1 MKRVN
6 ATIFI
11 YVLFWPRLIQ
21 NGQQKG
27 DIMHKKVL
35 AILLTASMVMSAPMA
50 VMAGEADSTASGQ
63 EVESAAAAEDDAQ
76 TTESAAE
83 ETASAAEETASA
95 AEETASA
102 AEEAASAAEEAES
115 VAEEAESVAEEAESV
130 AEEAESAAEEVDFR
144 ELVKAYM
151 TEIGEAVANVDLA
164 EKIALTGDEFSEEG
178 TVFTLFEDI
187 LTDIVERLNADG
199 AENDSIIDQALEA
212 ISSLG
217 EMDESELDGTVA
229 EALQSILGNEEGEG
243 SGLDLDI
250 SNAIVT
256 FVVETAKAN
265 KMVANAVKETGAK
278 LFESL
283 TDISKQIQPVVNDDG
298 TMDVVDDGSE
308 ESFEKFEAEL
318 EKVMDYI
325 RKQDGNKH
333 AALDILELL
342 HNIVDEFHSTV
353 HGHVHEDMEVNPA
366 SQRPETDPEIMLPVH
381 EYELISS
388 VEVNGRQGV
397 CSEGD
402 YYWVSGSTT
411 LAKYDKDWKLIKTN
425 DDPFKGY
432 TLEVNHIA
440 DIDVYNNE
448 LYIGAEYFMDG
459 VGKNI
464 QIAVYDADTLELKRT
479 FPFEAESGQL
489 ECSGIAVNPDT
500 KTVWMCSWVGEES
513 GRYLYK
519 YDLETGKYLGKVHM
533 QMPPQWLQ
541 GIAYYDG
548 WFYMT
553 ADDGTADDNE
563 PDHLY
568 KTRIDDGATSCIVTL
583 ERTFDDVTRQ
593 GEIEGLTF
601 DKELGQLLLLYN
613 RGARIILGMPRGF
626 YDGYDKEIS
635 EVFTYQI
642 ID

>member
-1 MKRVN
+1 
-6 ATIFI
+6 
-11 YVLFWPRLIQ
+11 
-21 NGQQKG
+21 
-27 DIMHKKVL
+27 MHKKVL

-50 VMAGEADSTASGQ
+50 VMAGEADSTVSGQ

-76 TTESAAE
+76 TTA
-83 ETASAAEETASA
+83 
-95 AEETASA
+95 
-102 AEEAASAAEEAES
+102 
-115 VAEEAESVAEEAESV
+115 SV
-130 AEEAESAAEEVDFR
+130 AEEAESAVEETASVAEEAESAAEEAESDAEEVDFR

-151 TEIGEAVANVDLA
+151 TEIGEAVANVDLT

-187 LTDIVERLNADG
+187 LTDLVERLNADG
-199 AENDSIIDQALEA
+199 IETDNIIGQAIEA

-217 EMDESELDGTVA
+217 EMEEAELDGTVE
-229 EALQSILGNEEGEG
+229 EALQSILGSEEGETPEEG
-243 SGLDLDI
+243 TGALDIEI

-265 KMVANAVKETGAK
+265 KMIANAVKETGSK

-283 TDISKQIQPVVNDDG
+283 ADISKQLQPVVNDDG
-298 TMDVVDDGSE
+298 TMDVMDDGSE
-308 ESFEKFEAEL
+308 EPFEKFEAEL
-318 EKVMDYI
+318 AKVTDYI
-325 RKQDGNKH
+325 RNQDGNKH
-333 AALDILELL
+333 AALDVLELL

-381 EYELISS
+381 QYELISS

-568 KTRIDDGATSCIVTL
+568 KTRIEDGATSCIVTL

-613 RGARIILGMPRGF
+613 RGARIVLGMPRGF
-626 YDGYDKEIS
+626 YEGYDKEIS

-642 ID
+642 VD